1 MVSAIFI
8 FRRDAV
14 PEEKI
19 KANKIQAAAIDLQS
33 FLNVATATNRG
44 FAATLSLLPIMWHR
58 TRAVR
63 IASAQHPV
71 MKKQPSTALE
81 ERVTQDPGPDS
92 RFCPRGP
99 FAARPAPQPGQ
110 VLSDTQKE
118 AEQVLLNTDADTG
131 RRNGKKPA
139 TFQEVYSL
147 DFPCLPLRN

>member
-44 FAATLSLLPIMWHR
+44 FAASLSLLP
-58 TRAVR
+58 TPSSPSCGTGPRAVR

-71 MKKQPSTALE
+71 MKKQ
-81 ERVTQDPGPDS
+81 
-92 RFCPRGP
+92 
-99 FAARPAPQPGQ
+99 
-110 VLSDTQKE
+110 
-118 AEQVLLNTDADTG
+118 
-131 RRNGKKPA
+131 
-139 TFQEVYSL
+139 
-147 DFPCLPLRN
+147 